1 MGESSAEQL
10 YRGARIALLTQHGKE
25 RVLAPLF
32 ASGLGAQLVVAEGFD
47 TDTLGTFTREVDR
60 AGTQLEA
67 ARRKA
72 EIAIEL
78 SGADIGLG
86 SEGAFVPG
94 PFGLGSWNIEA
105 LVLVDRARGIE
116 IIGRAGAAG
125 RHLHGSVATLAEL
138 VAFATRA
145 GFPEHGLVLRP
156 NDERDPRVVKG
167 INTQA
172 ALEKAFEKAHE
183 QGHEQA
189 VRHATGGVVFVES
202 ELRAHLNPTR
212 MASIGEAG
220 RDLVARMKCA
230 CPACGLPGFGAIGQV
245 PGLPCRDCGA
255 PTRQPVA
262 EEFGCVRCEHREER
276 PLRDAAESAD
286 PSVCDYC
293 NP

>member
-105 LVLVDRARGIE
+105 LVLVDRVRGIE

-138 VAFATRA
+138 VAFAARA

-172 ALEKAFEKAHE
+172 ALEKAFETAFE
-183 QGHEQA
+183 QAFEQA

-230 CPACGLPGFGAIGQV
+230 CPACGLPGFGAVGQV

>member
-1 MGESSAEQL
+1 MGEALAGQH
-10 YRGARIALLTQHGKE
+10 YCGARIALLTQHGKE

-32 ASGLGAQLVVAEGFD
+32 ASGLGAQLVVADGFD

-72 EIAIEL
+72 EIAMEL

-105 LVLVDRARGIE
+105 LVLVDRVRGIE
-116 IIGRAGAAG
+116 VVGRAG
-125 RHLHGSVATLAEL
+125 RHLYAAVRSTDELA
-138 VAFATRA
+138 AFAARS
-145 GFPEHGLVLRP
+145 GFPEHGLVVRP
-156 NDERDPRVVKG
+156 NDERDPRIVKG
-167 INTQA
+167 IVSAA
-172 ALEKAFEKAHE
+172 ALDAAFAEALRWSKDGA
-183 QGHEQA
+183 
-189 VRHATGGVVFVES
+189 VFVES

-212 MASIGEAG
+212 MSVVGEAG
-220 RDLVARMKCA
+220 RDLVARLSTA
-230 CPACGLPGFGAIGQV
+230 CPSCGSPGFGVVGQI

-255 PTRQPVA
+255 PTRRPIA
-262 EEFGCVRCEHREER
+262 DELGCVQCGYSAER
-276 PLRDAAESAD
+276 ALRDGAECAD
-286 PSVCDYC
+286 PAVCDYC

>member
-105 LVLVDRARGIE
+105 LVLVDRVRGIE

-138 VAFATRA
+138 VAFAARA

-172 ALEKAFEKAHE
+172 ALETAFEK
-183 QGHEQA
+183 A
-189 VRHATGGVVFVES
+189 VRHATRGVVFVES

-286 PSVCDYC
+286 PAVCDYC

>member
-116 IIGRAGAAG
+116 ILGRAGAAG

-138 VAFATRA
+138 VAFAARA

-172 ALEKAFEKAHE
+172 ALETAFEK
-183 QGHEQA
+183 A
-189 VRHATGGVVFVES
+189 VRHATRGVVFVES

-230 CPACGLPGFGAIGQV
+230 CPACGLPGFGAVGPV
-245 PGLPCRDCGA
+245 PGLLCRDCGA

-286 PSVCDYC
+286 PAVCDYC

>member
-138 VAFATRA
+138 VAFAARA

-172 ALEKAFEKAHE
+172 ALETAFEK
-183 QGHEQA
+183 A
-189 VRHATGGVVFVES
+189 VRHATRGVVFVES

-212 MASIGEAG
+212 MASIGESG

-230 CPACGLPGFGAIGQV
+230 CPACGVPGFGAIGQV

-286 PSVCDYC
+286 PAVCDYC

>member
-138 VAFATRA
+138 VAFAARA

-172 ALEKAFEKAHE
+172 ALETAFEK
-183 QGHEQA
+183 A
-189 VRHATGGVVFVES
+189 VRHATRGVVFVES

-230 CPACGLPGFGAIGQV
+230 CPACGVPGFGAIGQV

-286 PSVCDYC
+286 PAVCDYC

>member
-172 ALEKAFEKAHE
+172 ALETAFEKA
-183 QGHEQA
+183 
-189 VRHATGGVVFVES
+189 VRHPTRGVVFVES

-245 PGLPCRDCGA
+245 SGLLCRDCGA